1 MGIFFAVFFN
11 APNLAQGL
19 LYGAH
24 LILLFAQTRYEN
36 VSHFRNSHANNLR
49 KITTKIKQVRNH
61 GDNPL

>member
-36 VSHFRNSHANNLR
+36 VSHFRTSHANNLR
-49 KITTKIKQVRNH
+49 
-61 GDNPL
+61 

>member
-11 APNLAQGL
+11 VPNLAQGL

-36 VSHFRNSHANNLR
+36 VSHFRTSHANNLR
-49 KITTKIKQVRNH
+49 
-61 GDNPL
+61 